1 MTDKEIKKIIRQLKK
16 HELSIREVPDE
27 VKHHKEIVAAE
38 RKLGLRKEGNR
49 GYDVIHGFF
58 FVEEE
63 IIWYDFSDEPTS
75 RTQRVTFETI
85 EEYYDYLDGDIYNQ
99 ACYKFCDL
107 SKFDSFITKN
117 NIDILRMQET
127 ESFTQRTLEDAVL
140 NVAEDELATYEEVEG
155 KKKSI
160 KTWIKKFDEC
170 KSGQELYDVV
180 ERFSKSKLN
189 GIIDDSFFFYC
200 YIFKDVNSEERFRAV
215 MEYMCTG
222 RYPEYKM
229 TNALCSIYGSGRV
242 LDKYDYSSGAKNTI
256 YKHKRRLKEYI
267 NILASGRIVFR
278 ERCYFDKNSHY
289 YCKSVEGYEDGCRWP
304 TVSYQQYFETFE
316 EFIDNQHG
324 CLKNTDLT
332 GALKLDVDFSAYITD
347 STTKLPISSLGKLQC
362 EVKKSYKDGLFYV
375 SKEWKTLEG
384 CSVREDTFS
393 TSYFFDFVY
402 YLQGDLSDAFLLFCD
417 GLENISGYDGILFS
431 GARLKSNLCEK
442 FGVLYEAANL
452 NSSSIESFLVAE
464 KNEEETMLTVIES
477 QNSELMTEDSNIH
490 GLLFAG
496 DYDQKLQ
503 KIYYVTDLH
512 LMHRLQNAECKSK
525 DDITYTIQKIVDN
538 IAEDAYNVLLIG
550 GDVSSEYSIF
560 ELFIILLRQKIDSK
574 RYGHLDVIFVLGNHE
589 LWNFPHKSVEQIVS
603 IYREIIEANGMYL
616 LHNELLY
623 RNSSDRLCQISYDR
637 LKTLSVQ
644 ELRAELQSV
653 RLVIFGGL
661 GFSGYNNEF
670 NANQGIYRATI
681 NRDEEILESIRFEE
695 LYNYILP
702 AIVDKN
708 TVIFTHTP
716 KKDWAADITPQKDF
730 VYVSG
735 HTHRNEFYDDG
746 DYRVYSDNQVGYRNN
761 NPKLKSFLLDSEYDC
776 FSDYEDGVYEI
787 TTSQYNDFYRGKNIQ
802 MSFTREVH
810 ILYMLKKKGYYCFI
824 HKGKKGLL
832 AMLNG
837 GSLKRLDEK
846 DVNYYYK
853 HMDEMVSY
861 IRGPLDKYMSAM
873 HRVSEEVR
881 KIGGSGTIH
890 GCIVDVDWYNH
901 IYVNPVDLT
910 VTGYFAWNIIDKVV
924 YPNVAA
930 LLEAECPELY
940 GNYLKMIGNDK
951 DNPLVPVKKKNEIGC
966 LPVEYLSTDIYK
978 ASREIKKMQKLA
990 LNILS
995 SWYENPN
1002 INGGAFIEKRN

>member
-38 RKLGLRKEGNR
+38 RKLGLRIEGNR

-63 IIWYDFSDEPTS
+63 IVWYDFSDEPKS
-75 RTQRVTFETI
+75 RTQRMTFETI
-85 EEYYDYLDGDIYNQ
+85 EDYYDYLDGDIYNQ
-99 ACYKFCDL
+99 ACYRFCDL
-107 SKFDSFITKN
+107 GKFESFIAKN
-117 NIDILRMQET
+117 NIDILRMQER
-127 ESFTQRTLEDAVL
+127 ESFTQMTIEDAVL
-140 NVAEDELATYEEVEG
+140 KVSEDELAAYEEVEG

-180 ERFSKSKLN
+180 DRFSKSKLN
-189 GIIDDSFFFYC
+189 DVIDVSFFFYC
-200 YIFKDVNSEERFRAV
+200 YIFKNVDSEERFEAV

-229 TNALCSIYGSGRV
+229 INALCSIYGSKRV

-267 NILASGRIVFR
+267 NTLASGRIVFR
-278 ERCYFDKNSHY
+278 ERCYFDNNSHY

-316 EFIDNQHG
+316 DFIDNQCG
-324 CLKNTDLT
+324 SLKNTDLT
-332 GALKLDVDFSAYITD
+332 GALKLDVDFSLYETD
-347 STTKLPISSLGKLQC
+347 STTKLPIVSLGKLQC
-362 EVKKSYKDGLFYV
+362 EVKKNYRDGVFYV

-384 CSVREDTFS
+384 CPVKKDTFS
-393 TSYFFDFVY
+393 SPYFFDFVY
-402 YLQGDLSDAFLLFCD
+402 YLQGDLSNAFLLFCD
-417 GLENISGYDGILFS
+417 GLENISGYEGIVFS
-431 GARLKSNLCEK
+431 GARLRSNLCEK
-442 FGVLYEAANL
+442 IGVMYEPVNL
-452 NSSSIESFLVAE
+452 NVSSVESFAITE
-464 KNEEETMLTVIES
+464 KNEEETALSVVKP
-477 QNSELMTEDSNIH
+477 QNSEMSAEDNNVH
-490 GLLFAG
+490 GLMIEG
-496 DYDQKLQ
+496 DADQQ
-503 KIYYVTDLH
+503 RIYYVTDLH
-512 LMHRLQNAECKSK
+512 LMHRLQSARCKSK
-525 DDITYTIQKIVDN
+525 DDITYTLQKIVDN
-538 IAEDAYNVLLIG
+538 ITEDAYNVLLIG

-560 ELFIILLRQKIDSK
+560 ELFVSLLKNKIDNK
-574 RYGHLDVIFVLGNHE
+574 RYGHLDVIFTLGNHE
-589 LWNFPHKSVEQIVS
+589 LWNFPNKSVEQIVS
-603 IYREIIEANGMYL
+603 IYRELIEANGMYL

-623 RNSSDRLCQISYDR
+623 RNSNDRLCQISYER
-637 LKTLSVQ
+637 LNALSVQ
-644 ELRAELQSV
+644 EIRAELQST

-661 GFSGYNNEF
+661 GFSGHNEDF
-670 NANQGIYRATI
+670 NANQDIYRATI
-681 NRDEEILESIRFEE
+681 NRDEEILESSKFEE
-695 LYNYILP
+695 LYNRLLP

-716 KKDWAADITPQKDF
+716 KKDWTSDITLQKDL

-735 HTHRNEFYDDG
+735 HNHRNEFYDDG
-746 DYRVYSDNQVGYRNN
+746 DFRVYSDNQVGYRNN
-761 NPKLKSFLLDSEYDC
+761 NPQLKSFLLDSEYDC
-776 FSDYEDGVYEI
+776 FADYADGVYEI
-787 TTSQYNDFYRGKNIQ
+787 TSAQYNDFYRGKNIQ

-810 ILYMLKKKGYYCFI
+810 ILYMLKKNGYYCFI
-824 HKGKKGLL
+824 HKGKKGML

-846 DVNYYYK
+846 DVNYYYE

-861 IRGPLDKYMSAM
+861 IRGPLDKYMRVM
-873 HRVSEEVR
+873 HNVSEEVR

-910 VTGYFAWNIIDKVV
+910 ITGYFVWNIIDKVV
-924 YPNVAA
+924 YPNVPA
-930 LLEAECPELY
+930 LLKAKCPELY

-951 DNPLVPVKKKNEIGC
+951 GNPLVPVKKKNEIGC

-990 LNILS
+990 SNILS

-1002 INGGAFIEKRN
+1002 IDEGSFIEENGNK